1 MKTRD
6 TRSFVLFQQERLTNW
21 LVDGVI
27 KQHRTLATYINI
39 LIEAGFT
46 LSAIDEW
53 ALSEEEM
60 PANPGWE
67 KSRIRPPFLLMKAS
81 KLVLQKAG
89 T

>member
-1 MKTRD
+1 MNTYQLK
-6 TRSFVLFQQERLTNW
+6 QQERLTNW

-53 ALSEEEM
+53 APSEEEM